1 MNKANQFYWQ
11 AKQYKQKQQDIAC
24 DFVRECL
31 EEFEKD
37 AAEGCFSATIYRD
50 NVPEAIV
57 DNFDELVL
65 PLFWKEGFKV
75 EEYISSSFGYGYD
88 DDGWK
93 ISWDLKEEEV
103 QYETKGEIL

>member
-11 AKQYKQKQQDIAC
+11 AKGYKQKQQDIAC

-50 NVPEAIV
+50 NVPESILL
-57 DNFDELVL
+57 DFDGLVL
-65 PLFWKEGFKV
+65 PLFLEEGFKV
-75 EEYISSSFGYGYD
+75 EDYISPNYEFNY
-88 DDGWK
+88 DDGWR
-93 ISWDLKEEEV
+93 ISWDLKEGEV
-103 QYETKGEIL
+103 QYE